1 MNIGFF
7 GSDLNLLK
15 TNWLTEYSSTGETK
29 LSRNQASECN
39 LWNYELAPNKTKNIV
54 SKHSIVSSN
63 SFQSLNNDDKF
74 FSHTFYYHFNQL
86 RNF

>member
-7 GSDLNLLK
+7 GSDLDLLK
-15 TNWLTEYSSTGETK
+15 TNWITEYTGETK
-29 LSRNQASECN
+29 LLGNRASECN

-63 SFQSLNNDDKF
+63 SIQCLNNDDKF
-74 FSHTFYYHFNQL
+74 FSHTFYYHFNQ
-86 RNF
+86 